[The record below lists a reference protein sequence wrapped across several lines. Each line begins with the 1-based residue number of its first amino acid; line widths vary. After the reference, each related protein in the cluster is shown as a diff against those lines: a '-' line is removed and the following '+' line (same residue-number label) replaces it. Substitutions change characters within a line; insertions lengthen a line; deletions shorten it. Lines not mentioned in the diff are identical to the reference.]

1 MTETATFS
9 TSSLDWA
16 RGVEYGL
23 LFARIKYGARVAT
36 YPVHSDLAQ
45 SAQRLADLYGFGFR
59 SDPHEHGDLCAE
71 CIGRDDCKDGQGWLD
86 ITFSPRRSPRRRRG
100 RSAAAS

>member
-36 YPVHSDLAQ
+36 YPVHSDLA
-45 SAQRLADLYGFGFR
+45 
-59 SDPHEHGDLCAE
+59 
-71 CIGRDDCKDGQGWLD
+71 
-86 ITFSPRRSPRRRRG
+86 
-100 RSAAAS
+100 